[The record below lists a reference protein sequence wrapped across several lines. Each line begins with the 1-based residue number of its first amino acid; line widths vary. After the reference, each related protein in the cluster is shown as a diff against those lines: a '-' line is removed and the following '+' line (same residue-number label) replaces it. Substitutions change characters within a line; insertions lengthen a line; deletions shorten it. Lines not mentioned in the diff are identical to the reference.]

1 MENVEK
7 LKLLSLA
14 QITALIGRGESTLR
28 KDVRAGRLAVT
39 RIGRQVRVTP
49 KSLRAFLSKQDR
61 KRKN

>member
-1 MENVEK
+1 MFLMRMLREPTMAE
-7 LKLLSLA
+7 
-14 QITALIGRGESTLR
+14 ELR